1 MSGSYCPAFGLV
13 GQEAEDFWKKYYALR
28 PDVETYLETKKII
41 EEVDKAEVKDEAKV
55 IHYSG
60 GTVKLGND

>member
-1 MSGSYCPAFGLV
+1 MCIRDS
-13 GQEAEDFWKKYYALR
+13 

-41 EEVDKAEVKDEAKV
+41 EEVDKAEVKDDAKV

-60 GTVKLGND
+60 GTVKLGSD